1 MKIRHSLAH
10 HATKLLMAAFVALLC
25 AFQSHALSINTM
37 QCEYLTTPLSIDS
50 PTPRFTWKYEAG
62 KAFSQAR
69 YQLFIAT
76 SPSLLEKATAS
87 AGGFTWTSG
96 VRNSSRM
103 LAKYDGPQL
112 KPFTRYYWKVV
123 TWDNTGRQ
131 KASSKVSWFET
142 AMMSQSDWQAQ
153 WISDS
158 HDKNYEPAPMLRK
171 AFATTGKKIAKARLY
186 LSAAAY
192 AHVEINGVE
201 ATGTMLNPGYT
212 AYDKRNLYSVSDVTP
227 LLAKG
232 NNVISAVLGNGFY
245 NAIAPV
251 ATWNFEKARW
261 RNRARMIAELHI
273 TYADGSVQRIVTDG
287 TWKTTASGPYLSNN
301 IYCGDYYDSNL
312 EIPGW
317 NKPGFDD
324 SSWSNALVV
333 SAPSHKLVAQN
344 MTPIR
349 VKKQMPAVSVKA
361 FGDTAYVFDFGVNLT
376 GLCTLRIKGE
386 KGTKVT
392 LKHAELIKPDGN
404 IEMRNIDIYHHYLPD
419 FDFQTDT
426 YILNGND
433 EVFTP
438 LFSYHGFQYVEVKA
452 DKPITLTKESLTA
465 NFFHTDLAPVGGYT
479 SANDMHNKL
488 GKACIQSYLCN
499 AMSIPT
505 DCPQREKNGWEADG
519 FISMELGLMNFDAI
533 TFYEKWLNDFADAI
547 NEQGRLPGII
557 PTDSWGYEDWIGPV
571 WDAAAFI
578 IPMTLYDYYG
588 DTRGMEIMWPVCKRY
603 LEYLKT
609 RENEDKTV
617 TYGIGDWVYY
627 NTQTPTDYT
636 SSCYYWLDNEYMAR
650 FAQILGHDGSQYAA
664 KADELKRLIN
674 TKWLDRSKALYAN
687 GSQAAQSVALYLGL
701 VPQELQQTVA
711 DNLSKMIAANGNYLD
726 CGMLGSKTI
735 LRVLSAFGHADQA
748 YEISCKDGEPAWG
761 NWIKRGYTSLPERW
775 VLREDFR
782 DSSLNHVFL
791 GDIYAWFENAIAGIN
806 FDPKAPG
813 FKNILITPHFM
824 KGLDHASGH
833 YNSQAGMVKSSW
845 QRVGDQVRLN
855 VTVPTNST
863 ATVIAGGKT
872 MHVGA
877 GNHTFTF

>member
-1 MKIRHSLAH
+1 
-10 HATKLLMAAFVALLC
+10 
-25 AFQSHALSINTM
+25 
-37 QCEYLTTPLSIDS
+37 
-50 PTPRFTWKYEAG
+50 
-62 KAFSQAR
+62 
-69 YQLFIAT
+69 
-76 SPSLLEKATAS
+76 
-87 AGGFTWTSG
+87 
-96 VRNSSRM
+96 
-103 LAKYDGPQL
+103 
-112 KPFTRYYWKVV
+112 
-123 TWDNTGRQ
+123 
-131 KASSKVSWFET
+131 
-142 AMMSQSDWQAQ
+142 
-153 WISDS
+153 
-158 HDKNYEPAPMLRK
+158 
-171 AFATTGKKIAKARLY
+171 
-186 LSAAAY
+186 
-192 AHVEINGVE
+192 
-201 ATGTMLNPGYT
+201 
-212 AYDKRNLYSVSDVTP
+212 
-227 LLAKG
+227 
-232 NNVISAVLGNGFY
+232 
-245 NAIAPV
+245 
-251 ATWNFEKARW
+251 
-261 RNRARMIAELHI
+261 
-273 TYADGSVQRIVTDG
+273 
-287 TWKTTASGPYLSNN
+287 
-301 IYCGDYYDSNL
+301 
-312 EIPGW
+312 
-317 NKPGFDD
+317 
-324 SSWSNALVV
+324 
-333 SAPSHKLVAQN
+333 
-344 MTPIR
+344 
-349 VKKQMPAVSVKA
+349 
-361 FGDTAYVFDFGVNLT
+361 
-376 GLCTLRIKGE
+376 
-386 KGTKVT
+386 
-392 LKHAELIKPDGN
+392 
-404 IEMRNIDIYHHYLPD
+404 
-419 FDFQTDT
+419 
-426 YILNGND
+426 
-433 EVFTP
+433 
-438 LFSYHGFQYVEVKA
+438 
-452 DKPITLTKESLTA
+452 
-465 NFFHTDLAPVGGYT
+465 
-479 SANDMHNKL
+479 
-488 GKACIQSYLCN
+488 
-499 AMSIPT
+499 
-505 DCPQREKNGWEADG
+505 
-519 FISMELGLMNFDAI
+519 
-533 TFYEKWLNDFADAI
+533 
-547 NEQGRLPGII
+547 LPGII

-664 KADELKRLIN
+664 KADELRRLIN